1 MRRKPIEL
9 AAVATAAVPGLTPTA
24 VSSAPDDPADFDA
37 ALLLDSEGKRWR
49 VRSPRHAEAS
59 ARLETEF
66 LVLRAFAPGIRA
78 ELPFLM
84 PTVAGTVRQGQLSTF
99 VYSHLA
105 GATRSLDDL
114 SSGSP
119 ALAREIGAALAAI
132 HDLPRSIVSNA
143 DLPSY
148 TPNEFRQRRLNELDQ
163 AATTGK
169 IPPLLLRRWEHAM
182 EDVSLW
188 RFNPCVVHGD
198 LHEDNLLV
206 DGDRVTAVTG
216 WTDLRIG
223 DPADDMAWL
232 VASNEQDFVNAVL
245 DHYTTSRRDVPDVH
259 LLRRAALS
267 AEFAL
272 AQYLVKGMAAGNEDM
287 IDEAESML
295 AALADDVAEHGGQPI
310 SVEPLPRPVGTPE
323 SGAEEASSGTNAPT
337 TASAASVASGAPGA
351 PGTPASGTAPAVS
364 KVTLL
369 PMEPV
374 PGAAQAAPAAPE
386 ISAVPAVHVTPIPR
400 EAEDDAPT
408 AAAEPAA
415 DTNPAAAAG
424 ADAAAD
430 ADAVAVSGGKADEDS
445 RSTTGTSDAEK
456 QSDGGQTASPNNT
469 DGGDAAAPDGAA
481 HNDSVH
487 NGTKTGDAS
496 TANAPESVVTQAD
509 APDSDAAGPDA
520 GVAGE
525 DDTDAA
531 VPAPGDTSTQSI
543 AVVQPDSAGEPAPG
557 DNTSTAAIT
566 VVDATSR

>member
-105 GATRSLDDL
+105 GATRSLDEL
-114 SSGSP
+114 SNGSP

-206 DGDRVTAVTG
+206 EGERVTAVTG

-245 DHYTTSRRDVPDVH
+245 DHYTSSRRDAPDAH

-272 AQYLVKGMAAGNEDM
+272 AQYLVKGMAAGNQEM

-295 AALADDVAEHGGQPI
+295 ATLAEDVAEHGGQPI
-310 SVEPLPRPVGTPE
+310 SVEPLPQPVAAPEPGTE
-323 SGAEEASSGTNAPT
+323 QAIADAGAHVDAPT
-337 TASAASVASGAPGA
+337 VPAAPAPA
-351 PGTPASGTAPAVS
+351 ANGTEPAVS

-374 PGAAQAAPAAPE
+374 PGSAPADDATAG
-386 ISAVPAVHVTPIPR
+386 ISARPAVHVTPIPR
-400 EAEDDAPT
+400 ETGADEPAAVPQPVADTAT
-408 AAAEPAA
+408 AAAAEAGDQASAEPGAGK
-415 DTNPAAAAG
+415 AAG
-424 ADAAAD
+424 ASAEITAIPGAAKSSEPSSADAAL
-430 ADAVAVSGGKADEDS
+430 
-445 RSTTGTSDAEK
+445 
-456 QSDGGQTASPNNT
+456 DGAPQ
-469 DGGDAAAPDGAA
+469 AAAPDP
-481 HNDSVH
+481 DSGKVSEA
-487 NGTKTGDAS
+487 G
-496 TANAPESVVTQAD
+496 
-509 APDSDAAGPDA
+509 DSDAG
-520 GVAGE
+520 
-525 DDTDAA
+525 AA
-531 VPAPGDTSTQSI
+531 VPAGTDTSTQSI
-543 AVVQPDSAGEPAPG
+543 AVVQPGSG

-566 VVDATSR
+566 VVDSASR

>member
-1 MRRKPIEL
+1 
-9 AAVATAAVPGLTPTA
+9 
-24 VSSAPDDPADFDA
+24 
-37 ALLLDSEGKRWR
+37 
-49 VRSPRHAEAS
+49 
-59 ARLETEF
+59 
-66 LVLRAFAPGIRA
+66 
-78 ELPFLM
+78 M

-323 SGAEEASSGTNAPT
+323 SGAEEARSGTNAPT
-337 TASAASVASGAPGA
+337 TASAASRQLLGSPG
-351 PGTPASGTAPAVS
+351 S
-364 KVTLL
+364 
-369 PMEPV
+369 
-374 PGAAQAAPAAPE
+374 PGAAERRLPSARSRCCPWSRYPVPLRLHLPLRRSVPCPLSMSRPSPARRRM
-386 ISAVPAVHVTPIPR
+386 TPRRPPR
-400 EAEDDAPT
+400 SPQQT
-408 AAAEPAA
+408 RTQPQ
-415 DTNPAAAAG
+415 AAG

-430 ADAVAVSGGKADEDS
+430 AAFGRESGRGLQVRYRHLRRREAERRRADCQPEQHGRRRRGCPRRRSAQRLRRTTARSPATPPLRMPRSLLS
-445 RSTTGTSDAEK
+445 RRRLPRSLMPRTPMPAWLEKTTLMPRFPPPTTPRRNQLPSCSRIQPGNLHRVTTRQPPPSRWST
-456 QSDGGQTASPNNT
+456 PR
-469 DGGDAAAPDGAA
+469 P
-481 HNDSVH
+481 
-487 NGTKTGDAS
+487 
-496 TANAPESVVTQAD
+496 AD
-509 APDSDAAGPDA
+509 P
-520 GVAGE
+520 V
-525 DDTDAA
+525 
-531 VPAPGDTSTQSI
+531 
-543 AVVQPDSAGEPAPG
+543 
-557 DNTSTAAIT
+557 
-566 VVDATSR
+566 